1 MMMFER
7 NLARR
12 SARGELWGKREDLL
26 PHLLNHQCPVRAG
39 VEELC
44 ILAEWT
50 YESYLLAAWSN
61 AESCLLRS
69 RREHTLTRCGA
80 KRPRRSVG
88 RGRPR
93 VVRLPRAQDAR
104 LRRAGWGPS
113 RGSAVWARAQVRPPL
128 PDPP

>member
-1 MMMFER
+1 MMFER

-50 YESYLLAAWSN
+50 YESYLLAALFDR
-61 AESCLLRS
+61 EELLV
-69 RREHTLTRCGA
+69 EVT
-80 KRPRRSVG
+80 K
-88 RGRPR
+88 
-93 VVRLPRAQDAR
+93 
-104 LRRAGWGPS
+104 
-113 RGSAVWARAQVRPPL
+113 
-128 PDPP
+128 